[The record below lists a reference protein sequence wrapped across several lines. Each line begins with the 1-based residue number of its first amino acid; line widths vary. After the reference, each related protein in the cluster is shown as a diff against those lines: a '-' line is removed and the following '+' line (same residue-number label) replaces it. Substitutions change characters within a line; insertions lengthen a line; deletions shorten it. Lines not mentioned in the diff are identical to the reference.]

1 MKLFGLTI
9 GKEKPV
15 SFPEF
20 RDMVRLAVRRA
31 EPTAKVENNET
42 GLNLTLEGKP
52 TQACNLRNLYREYQG
67 DPKSREAL
75 VKRWIDTLL
84 VDVPDHGWLDAQIT
98 LRPTLKNAEYVN
110 LARRQMQKSATP
122 DDLPHEPFV
131 GEVSVIVMRDL
142 PGTAVAVT
150 KNNLEAWG
158 VTFEEAM
165 RTAINN
171 MNMMS
176 FPNVTNSL
184 MAGGG
189 KRENQEEVGLVM
201 EADHLTATWLT
212 IERFRDYLTQ
222 RLLGDYV
229 VMVPVRNRLVA
240 IRADEPGLIAQLQ
253 QTNRNF
259 ALQAHTL
266 TSQIYHVSGSQTGG
280 VVTVHNPGLNVE
292 KTVLDPNS
300 VFAKGNSSALPT
312 GGIQPHMP
320 GQAVVPGAPM
330 NRPGPVDLSAWG
342 GLSESTSEEEPPKP
356 PSRGRK

>member
-1 MKLFGLTI
+1 MKLFGLNI

-15 SFPEF
+15 SFAEF
-20 RDMVRLAVRRA
+20 RDIVRLAVRRS
-31 EPTAKVENNET
+31 EPSAKVENNET

-52 TQACNLRNLYREYQG
+52 TQACNLRNLYLEYTRT
-67 DPKSREAL
+67 PKDKEGI
-75 VKRWIDTLL
+75 VKRWIDALL
-84 VDVPDHGWLDAQIT
+84 VDVPEHGWLDAQIT
-98 LRPTLKNAEYVN
+98 LRPTLKNADYVN
-110 LARRQMQKSATP
+110 MASRQMQKNPTP

-131 GEVSVIVMRDL
+131 GELSAIVMRDL

-150 KNNLEAWG
+150 KLQLEEWG

-165 RTAINN
+165 RAAINN

-184 MAGGG
+184 TAGGG

-201 EADHLTATWLT
+201 EGDHLTATWLL
-212 IERFRDYLTQ
+212 IERFRDYMTQ
-222 RLLGDYV
+222 RLLGDYI

-280 VVTVHNPGLNVE
+280 IVTVHNPGLNVE

-300 VFAKGNSSALPT
+300 MFAKGNSAALPT

-320 GQAVVPGAPM
+320 GAAPTPG
-330 NRPGPVDLSAWG
+330 RPHIKAGPVDLSAWG
-342 GLSESTSEEEPPKP
+342 GLSESTEDDPPTP
-356 PSRGRK
+356 FNRGKK